1 MEQNHEIDFIL
12 SNPKLEIGFLH
23 QLNLRPVF
31 SSKTMTHG
39 KKVSLKDFK
48 FIKCLGNGGFSTVF
62 LVKGNFDNKYY
73 ALKLISKD
81 FIVDSSRE
89 GIV

>member
-1 MEQNHEIDFIL
+1 M
-12 SNPKLEIGFLH
+12 
-23 QLNLRPVF
+23 RPVF
-31 SSKTMTHG
+31 GSKSLLQD
-39 KKVSLKDFK
+39 KKVSLDDFK

-62 LVKGNFDNKYY
+62 LVRGNFDNKYY

-81 FIVDSSRE
+81 FIVDSARE